1 MNHSFFVL
9 TSGLWFSGWNDHGRN
24 EYRIGS
30 NCKEIRIMD
39 HFRIY
44 SLKDIEAF

>member
-9 TSGLWFSGWNDHGRN
+9 TSGLWFSGRN
-24 EYRIGS
+24 GHRIGS